1 MKLKSFFNKKK
12 SPDGETFT
20 FPTRKFEYNKS
31 TLRTQ
36 SLDVTVKL
44 IDQWESYLKDCEKS
58 FQKCLSAYESTFKSE
73 QSLQEKLLVTKEKY
87 EVKLLTSEDD
97 LKQLRTGYHKL
108 RNQNEDLEKEIKLLK
123 KPLTK
128 KSEEIL
134 GNIHTIV
141 IELVKN
147 STADKSYAKLYEG
160 SIQSAENFFT
170 QLERHYNNEKRSVQK
185 LGTRIENFEKEE
197 KTDKLRITNLERDF
211 VQVSGAMSQKTVEY
225 EELKSVFD
233 ALSGQQSLPK

>member
-20 FPTRKFEYNKS
+20 FPIRKFEYNKS

-147 STADKSYAKLYEG
+147 STAEKSYAKLYEG

-185 LGTRIENFEKEE
+185 LETRIENFEKEE